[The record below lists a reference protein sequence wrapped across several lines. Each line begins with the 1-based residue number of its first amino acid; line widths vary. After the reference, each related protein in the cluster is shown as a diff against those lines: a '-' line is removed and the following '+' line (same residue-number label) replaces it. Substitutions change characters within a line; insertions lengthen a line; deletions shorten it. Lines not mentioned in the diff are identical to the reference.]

1 VSRRLHRPRKIDGK
15 PLMAKR
21 TTPANGLFAAAEATL
36 IGLYDAGVLSPAVL
50 QRVIA
55 GFANTTVDWNTPP
68 RLRTVDNKSLHEVV
82 AMTMMPGRTLRNASK
97 EFFAVIGHIGGI
109 SAEGRDEPEESDELP
124 DEPPDDE
131 PDSDLIN
138 QLSGGS
144 GRKSAAK
151 AARKTAPSVGFNPL
165 LHASSPRKSRQS

>member
-1 VSRRLHRPRKIDGK
+1 
-15 PLMAKR
+15 MAKR
-21 TTPANGLFAAAEATL
+21 AAPANGLFAAAEATL
-36 IGLYDAGVLSPAVL
+36 VGLYDAGVLSPAVL

-55 GFANTTVDWNTPP
+55 GFANSTINWNTPP
-68 RLRTVDNKSLHEVV
+68 KLRTVDNKSLHEVV

-109 SAEGRDEPEESDELP
+109 SHETRDEREEHDEAS

-131 PDSDLIN
+131 PDRDLIN

-144 GRKSAAK
+144 GRKRAAK
-151 AARKTAPSVGFNPL
+151 SARKTASSAGFNPL
-165 LHASSPRKSRQS
+165 LHATSPRKDRQS

>member
-1 VSRRLHRPRKIDGK
+1 
-15 PLMAKR
+15 MAKR
-21 TTPANGLFAAAEATL
+21 PAPANELFAAAEATM

-55 GFANTTVDWNTPP
+55 GFSGIAIDWNTPL
-68 RLRTVDNKSLHEVV
+68 RLRTVDNRSLHEVV

-109 SAEGRDEPEESDELP
+109 GTEEHDEP
-124 DEPPDDE
+124 DE
-131 PDSDLIN
+131 PDSNLIN

-144 GRKSAAK
+144 GSKRAAK
-151 AARKTAPSVGFNPL
+151 TARKTAPSAGFNPL
-165 LHASSPRKSRQS
+165 LHASSPRKNRES

>member
-1 VSRRLHRPRKIDGK
+1 
-15 PLMAKR
+15 M
-21 TTPANGLFAAAEATL
+21 FAAAEATL
-36 IGLYDAGVLSPAVL
+36 IGLYDAGVLAPAVL

-55 GFANTTVDWNTPP
+55 GFANSAINWNTSP
-68 RLRTVDNKSLHEVV
+68 RLRTIDDKSLHEVV

-109 SAEGRDEPEESDELP
+109 GTEERDGPEEPEEPS
-124 DEPPDDE
+124 DDE

-144 GRKSAAK
+144 GRKRAAK
-151 AARKTAPSVGFNPL
+151 TARKTAPSAGFNPL
-165 LHASSPRKSRQS
+165 LHATSPRKGRQS

>member
-1 VSRRLHRPRKIDGK
+1 
-15 PLMAKR
+15 MAKR
-21 TTPANGLFAAAEATL
+21 PAPANELFAAAEATL

-55 GFANTTVDWNTPP
+55 GFSGIAIDWNTPL
-68 RLRTVDNKSLHEVV
+68 RLRTVDNRSLHEVV

-109 SAEGRDEPEESDELP
+109 GTEEHEEP
-124 DEPPDDE
+124 DE
-131 PDSDLIN
+131 PDSNLIN

-144 GRKSAAK
+144 GSKRAAK
-151 AARKTAPSVGFNPL
+151 TARKTAPSAGFNPL
-165 LHASSPRKSRQS
+165 LHASSPRKNRES

>member
-1 VSRRLHRPRKIDGK
+1 
-15 PLMAKR
+15 MAKR

-36 IGLYDAGVLSPAVL
+36 IGLYDGGVLSPAVL

-55 GFANTTVDWNTPP
+55 GFANTAIDWNTPP

-109 SAEGRDEPEESDELP
+109 GAEEHDEPGEP
-124 DEPPDDE
+124 DEAPDDE

-144 GRKSAAK
+144 GRKRAAK
-151 AARKTAPSVGFNPL
+151 TARKTAPSAGFNPL
-165 LHASSPRKSRQS
+165 LHATSPRKGRQS

>member
-1 VSRRLHRPRKIDGK
+1 
-15 PLMAKR
+15 MAKR
-21 TTPANGLFAAAEATL
+21 PAPANELFAAAEAML

-55 GFANTTVDWNTPP
+55 GFSGIAIDWNTPL

-109 SAEGRDEPEESDELP
+109 GTEEHDEPEEPDELH
-124 DEPPDDE
+124 DELPDDE
-131 PDSDLIN
+131 PDSNLIN

-144 GRKSAAK
+144 GRKRAAK
-151 AARKTAPSVGFNPL
+151 NARKTAPSAGFNPL
-165 LHASSPRKSRQS
+165 LHASSPRKNRES

>member
-1 VSRRLHRPRKIDGK
+1 
-15 PLMAKR
+15 MAKR
-21 TTPANGLFAAAEATL
+21 TAPANGLFAAAEATM

-55 GFANTTVDWNTPP
+55 GFANSTIDWNTPP

-109 SAEGRDEPEESDELP
+109 SDEALDEPEEP
-124 DEPPDDE
+124 DEPSDDE

-144 GRKSAAK
+144 GRKRAAK
-151 AARKTAPSVGFNPL
+151 TARKTAPSVGFNPL

>member
-1 VSRRLHRPRKIDGK
+1 
-15 PLMAKR
+15 MAKR
-21 TTPANGLFAAAEATL
+21 AAPANELFAAAEATM

-55 GFANTTVDWNTPP
+55 GFANSAIDWNTPP
-68 RLRTVDNKSLHEVV
+68 QLRTVDNKSLHEVV
-82 AMTMMPGRTLRNASK
+82 AMTMMPGRTIRQASK

-109 SAEGRDEPEESDELP
+109 SAEEHDEPGEP
-124 DEPPDDE
+124 DEAPDDE

-144 GRKSAAK
+144 GRKGAAK
-151 AARKTAPSVGFNPL
+151 TARKTTPSAGFNPL
-165 LHASSPRKSRQS
+165 LHASSPRKNRQS

>member
-1 VSRRLHRPRKIDGK
+1 
-15 PLMAKR
+15 M
-21 TTPANGLFAAAEATL
+21 FAAAEATL
-36 IGLYDAGVLSPAVL
+36 IGLYDAGVLAPAVL

-55 GFANTTVDWNTPP
+55 GFANSAINWNTSP
-68 RLRTVDNKSLHEVV
+68 RLRTIDDKSLHEVV

-109 SAEGRDEPEESDELP
+109 GTEERDEPEEPE
-124 DEPPDDE
+124 EPEEPSDDE

-144 GRKSAAK
+144 GRKRAAK
-151 AARKTAPSVGFNPL
+151 TARKTAPSAGFNPL
-165 LHASSPRKSRQS
+165 LHATSPRKGRQS

>member
-1 VSRRLHRPRKIDGK
+1 
-15 PLMAKR
+15 MAKR

-36 IGLYDAGVLSPAVL
+36 IGLYDGGVLSPAVL

-55 GFANTTVDWNTPP
+55 GFANTAIDWNTPP

-82 AMTMMPGRTLRNASK
+82 AMTMMLGRTIRQASK
-97 EFFAVIGHIGGI
+97 EFLAVIGHIGGI
-109 SAEGRDEPEESDELP
+109 GAEEHDEPGEP
-124 DEPPDDE
+124 DEAPDDE

-144 GRKSAAK
+144 DRKRAAK
-151 AARKTAPSVGFNPL
+151 PARKTTPSAGFNPL
-165 LHASSPRKSRQS
+165 LHATSPLKNRRS

>member
-1 VSRRLHRPRKIDGK
+1 
-15 PLMAKR
+15 M
-21 TTPANGLFAAAEATL
+21 FAAAEATL

-55 GFANTTVDWNTPP
+55 GFSGIAIDWNTPL

-97 EFFAVIGHIGGI
+97 EFFAVIGHIGGVGT
-109 SAEGRDEPEESDELP
+109 EEHDEP
-124 DEPPDDE
+124 DE
-131 PDSDLIN
+131 PDSNLIN

-144 GRKSAAK
+144 GSKRAAK
-151 AARKTAPSVGFNPL
+151 TARKTAPSAGFNPL
-165 LHASSPRKSRQS
+165 LHASSPRKNRES

>member
-1 VSRRLHRPRKIDGK
+1 
-15 PLMAKR
+15 MAKR
-21 TTPANGLFAAAEATL
+21 AAPGNGLFAAAEATL
-36 IGLYDAGVLSPAVL
+36 IGLYDAGVLAPAVL

-55 GFANTTVDWNTPP
+55 GFANSAINWNTLP
-68 RLRTVDNKSLHEVV
+68 RLRTIDDKSLHEVV

-109 SAEGRDEPEESDELP
+109 GTEERDGPEEPEEPS
-124 DEPPDDE
+124 DDE

-144 GRKSAAK
+144 GRKRAAK
-151 AARKTAPSVGFNPL
+151 TARKTAPSAGFNPL
-165 LHASSPRKSRQS
+165 LHATSPRKGRQS

>member
-1 VSRRLHRPRKIDGK
+1 
-15 PLMAKR
+15 MAKR
-21 TTPANGLFAAAEATL
+21 AAPGNGLFAAAEATL
-36 IGLYDAGVLSPAVL
+36 IGLYDAGVLAPAVL

-55 GFANTTVDWNTPP
+55 GFANSAINWNTSP
-68 RLRTVDNKSLHEVV
+68 RLRTIDDKSLHEVV

-109 SAEGRDEPEESDELP
+109 GTEERDEPEEPE
-124 DEPPDDE
+124 EPSDDE

-144 GRKSAAK
+144 GRKRAAK
-151 AARKTAPSVGFNPL
+151 TARKTAPSASFNPL
-165 LHASSPRKSRQS
+165 LHATSPRKGRQS